1 MLGMTLANQVLWLL
15 ASPEQREAWRAADE
29 DEDEDEDDDATDE
42 ARSPDGP
49 RVWAVRGLRY
59 EVVIASSVER
69 DGMAVEVW
77 DAEDPS
83 AVTLFEVFHHDP
95 SRSRTMTVWT
105 QRDLPVE
112 LVTKALAL
120 AETRFRDRPTD
131 K

>member
-1 MLGMTLANQVLWLL
+1 MLGMTLANRVLWLL

-29 DEDEDEDDDATDE
+29 DEDEDASDDAG
-42 ARSPDGP
+42 SSDGP
-49 RVWAVRGLRY
+49 REWAVRGHRY
-59 EVVIASSVER
+59 EVLIASSVER
-69 DGMAVEVW
+69 DGIAVEVW

-95 SRSRTMTVWT
+95 SQSRTMTVWT

-112 LVTKALAL
+112 LVTEALAL
-120 AETRFRDRPTD
+120 AETRFRDRP